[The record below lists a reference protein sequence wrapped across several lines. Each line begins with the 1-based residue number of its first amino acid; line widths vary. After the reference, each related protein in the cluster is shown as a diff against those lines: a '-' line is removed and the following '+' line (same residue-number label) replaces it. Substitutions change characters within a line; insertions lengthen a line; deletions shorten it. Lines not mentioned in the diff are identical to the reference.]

1 MGPEQSEE
9 KPALPQDLEELER
22 LFGQKEQSLP
32 KSVSAYIRRLKAE
45 GRLEEAK
52 LVAQQVRERK
62 EQTREKKA
70 TEELD
75 RTISKLLK
83 TDKPQEEGKL
93 EIRAIWLLEAAGVI
107 LPAER
112 GQELVEILDSKA
124 PELQAVLENQLAKI
138 RDEVKRLMPPDEAPQ
153 IRKYRH

>member
-1 MGPEQSEE
+1 EGLFAKKEVT
-9 KPALPQDLEELER
+9 LPH
-22 LFGQKEQSLP
+22 
-32 KSVSAYIRRLKAE
+32 SVSKYISRLKAE
-45 GRLEEAK
+45 GRLDEAK

-75 RTISKLLK
+75 RTIFKLLK
-83 TDKPQEEGKL
+83 TDNPQELEEL
-93 EIRAIWLLEAAGVI
+93 EIRSIWLLEAAGVI

-138 RDEVKRLMPPDEAPQ
+138 RDEVKRLMPLDEAPQ